1 LITMRGVTQ
10 DRASEARKCFVL
22 AILCTILLLFGTTLQ
37 QVHFHPD
44 GLTHA
49 DCAVCHTAPHVVQ
62 PSAPSHA
69 QQAPVPSTRVVLS
82 IEPVYREHLFSFS
95 HWNRPP
101 PDRTAVA

>member
-1 LITMRGVTQ
+1 VKSRT
-10 DRASEARKCFVL
+10 CFVL
-22 AILCTILLLFGTTLQ
+22 ALLCVALFLFGTTLQ

-49 DCAVCHTAPHVVQ
+49 DCIVCHTAPHVVQ
-62 PSAPSHA
+62 PSASWDV
-69 QQAPVPSTRVVLS
+69 QLAPIPTTRVVLS

-101 PDRTAVA
+101 PDQTAVA